1 MSQFHF
7 SPYLHQS
14 SAPFSHFVRHGTTGF
29 TAGIIG
35 QDPATGVMVPDD
47 VGEQCTAMMD
57 NLETLW
63 QELGLGLHDIL
74 RTTLYLV
81 DYGHFDAINAA
92 YSQRLAAPFPAR
104 TTLQA
109 AGLPLGAKVQV
120 DAVTCLVS
128 RDRKSTLTTCDSP
141 ARSS

>member
-1 MSQFHF
+1 
-7 SPYLHQS
+7 
-14 SAPFSHFVRHGTTGF
+14 
-29 TAGIIG
+29 
-35 QDPATGVMVPDD
+35 
-47 VGEQCTAMMD
+47 MMD
-57 NLETLW
+57 NLETLL

-92 YSQRLAAPFPAR
+92 YSQRLAARFPAL
-104 TTLQA
+104 TTLQVT
-109 AGLPLGAKVQV
+109 GLPLGAKVQI
-120 DAVTCLVS
+120 DAVTRLVS